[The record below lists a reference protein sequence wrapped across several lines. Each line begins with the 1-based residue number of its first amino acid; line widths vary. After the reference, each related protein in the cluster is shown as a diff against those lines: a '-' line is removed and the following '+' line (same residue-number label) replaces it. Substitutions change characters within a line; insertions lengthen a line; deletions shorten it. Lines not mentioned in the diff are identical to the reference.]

1 MAFLAPL
8 FIWLMVPSGCGRDL
22 RTAQGVAEEFLDQHY
37 VNIDIPKA
45 KQYAVG
51 LALEKLNEETRLTAG
66 QTIDAS
72 TQKPRIN
79 YRLLEKKDGA
89 TRASFLYEGTIQSND
104 GSSFTRKWLIAV
116 RKDATQWVTLPNLI
130 RQPDMS
136 EPWQEVA
143 RHPPPPELR
152 LPKWLLAALVLSVMP
167 VPPQSS
173 RSRLPKERQIGS
185 RPSRSGGRPP
195 SKP

>member
-1 MAFLAPL
+1 MKKLSMVFLGPL
-8 FIWLMVPSGCGRDL
+8 FIWLMVLSGCGRDL

-116 RKDATQWVTLPNLI
+116 RKDATQWHVSNFTES
-130 RQPDMS
+130 D
-136 EPWQEVA
+136 
-143 RHPPPPELR
+143 
-152 LPKWLLAALVLSVMP
+152 
-167 VPPQSS
+167 
-173 RSRLPKERQIGS
+173 
-185 RPSRSGGRPP
+185 
-195 SKP
+195 